1 MVRVM
6 ENTAKNTQE
15 KTYVAFL
22 GAERLAQGSPAA
34 VALALKAREGQA
46 DGTPP
51 IIFDMENGR
60 LLDMDLRGSADDI
73 AARYGVEGVAEATP
87 PKKRGRPKLG
97 VEGKEVTLLPRHWQ
111 WLEQQRGGASAA
123 LRRLVDQARAAEAPK
138 DIKRQA
144 QDRTQRF
151 MYGVAG
157 DQPGFEEAIRA
168 LYAGDGARFEL
179 EVSSFP
185 KDVRQTILVLAEGA
199 F

>member
-1 MVRVM
+1 MM
-6 ENTAKNTQE
+6 ENSEKE

-34 VALALKAREGQA
+34 VALALKAREGVA

-73 AARYGVEGVAEATP
+73 AARYGLPETGAELEA

-97 VEGKEVTLLPRHWQ
+97 VEGKEVTLLPRHWA
-111 WLEQQRGGASAA
+111 WLDQQRGGASAA

-168 LYAGDGARFEL
+168 LYAGDGTRFEQ